1 VSLLQPNTIV
11 GITASSGSER
21 AHSSSASAPRTWAC
35 VATLLLA
42 DLAALLLSAAASIIT
57 WRHLNAALNPEFY
70 LKLWPVLF
78 LFPVAY
84 AASGLYPGF
93 GRSPVDELRRLC
105 AATSL
110 VYPAL
115 AVTIFLLKDAATY
128 SRPVFL
134 MAWAQSLVAVPLIRA
149 LIRGFFAREPWWGD
163 SVVVVGV
170 GESAA
175 EVAASLAGHAELG
188 LKPALILSEPRR
200 ASELKA
206 DSGISHAIL
215 VASPRMDLAKTY
227 GELSQRFPRVTVVP
241 DLTGLSSLWVEARDL
256 GGIIGLEIRQQL
268 IVPGAQFI
276 KRAIDLCLILA
287 VAVVALPLVMLI
299 AGAIKL
305 NSRGPVFYGH
315 VRYGR
320 GGKPFVA
327 WKFRS
332 MVVNA
337 GAALERCLE
346 SNPALR
352 GEWKQDHKLKRDPR
366 VTAVGRFLRK
376 TSLDEL
382 PQIWNVLLGQ
392 MSVVGPRPIVADE
405 IPLYGSVFDL
415 YKQVTP
421 GITGLWQVSGR
432 NRLTYE
438 QRVRCDLYYIRNW
451 SPWLDLY
458 ILARTVAA
466 VLLMRG
472 AY

>member
-1 VSLLQPNTIV
+1 MSLLHPNTIL
-11 GITASSGSER
+11 GITASSGWQR
-21 AHSSSASAPRTWAC
+21 ASSSSARAPRTWAC
-35 VATLLLA
+35 VATLFLA

-57 WRHLNAALNPEFY
+57 WHHLNAALSPAFY

-78 LFPVAY
+78 LFPAAY
-84 AASGLYPGF
+84 AVSGLYPGF
-93 GRSPVDELRRLC
+93 GRSPVDELRKLW

-149 LIRGFFAREPWWGD
+149 LIREFFAREPWWGD

-175 EVAASLAGHAELG
+175 EVAASLASHAELG
-188 LKPALILSEPRR
+188 LKPALILSEPRH
-200 ASELKA
+200 ALEMIT
-206 DSGISHAIL
+206 DSRIGHAIL
-215 VASPRMDLAKTY
+215 VASPRMDLAETY
-227 GELSQRFPRVTVVP
+227 SELSQRFPRVTVVP
-241 DLTGLSSLWVEARDL
+241 DLTGLSSLWVEAHDL
-256 GGIIGLEIRQQL
+256 GGVIGLEIRQQL

-276 KRAIDLCLILA
+276 KRAIDLGLILA
-287 VAVVALPLVMLI
+287 LAAGALPLVMLI

-305 NSRGPVFYGH
+305 SSRGPVFYGH
-315 VRYGR
+315 LRYGR

-332 MVVNA
+332 MVLNA

-352 GEWKQDHKLKRDPR
+352 AEWNRDHKLKRDPR
-366 VTAVGRFLRK
+366 VTAVGGFLRK

-382 PQIWNVLLGQ
+382 PQIWNVLLGE

-405 IPLYGSVFDL
+405 IPLYGAVFDL

-432 NRLTYE
+432 NRLTYG
-438 QRVRCDLYYIRNW
+438 QRVQCDLYYIRNW

-466 VLLMRG
+466 VLLARG

>member
-1 VSLLQPNTIV
+1 VSLLQPNTIA
-11 GITASSGSER
+11 GIAASSGWQR
-21 AHSSSASAPRTWAC
+21 VQSSSARAPRTWAC
-35 VATLLLA
+35 VATLFLA
-42 DLAALLLSAAASIIT
+42 DVAALLLSAAASIVT
-57 WRHLNAALNPEFY
+57 WHHLNAALSPEFY
-70 LKLWPVLF
+70 FKLWPVLL
-78 LFPVAY
+78 LFPAAY
-84 AASGLYPGF
+84 AAAGLYPGF
-93 GRSPVDELRRLC
+93 GRSPVDELRKLC

-134 MAWAQSLVAVPLIRA
+134 MAWAQSLVAVPLLRA

-163 SVVVVGV
+163 SVVVVGA

-175 EVAASLAGHAELG
+175 EVAASLAEHAELG
-188 LKPALILSEPRR
+188 LKPALILDEPRR
-200 ASELKA
+200 VSEMIT
-206 DSGISHAIL
+206 DSGIGHAIL
-215 VASPRMDLAKTY
+215 VASPLMNLAETY

-256 GGIIGLEIRQQL
+256 GGMIGLEIRQQL

-276 KRAIDLCLILA
+276 KRAIDLCFILA
-287 VAVVALPLVMLI
+287 AAVVALPLVMLI
-299 AGAIKL
+299 ACAIKL
-305 NSRGPVFYGH
+305 TSRGPVFYGH
-315 VRYGR
+315 LRYGR
-320 GGKPFVA
+320 RGKPFVA

-337 GAALERCLE
+337 SAALERCLV

-352 GEWKQDHKLKRDPR
+352 AEWDKDHKLRRDPR

-405 IPLYGSVFDL
+405 IPLYGAVFDL

-432 NRLTYE
+432 NRLTYQ
-438 QRVRCDLYYIRNW
+438 QRVQCDLYYIRNW

-466 VLLMRG
+466 VLLARG

>member
-1 VSLLQPNTIV
+1 
-11 GITASSGSER
+11 
-21 AHSSSASAPRTWAC
+21 
-35 VATLLLA
+35 
-42 DLAALLLSAAASIIT
+42 
-57 WRHLNAALNPEFY
+57 
-70 LKLWPVLF
+70 
-78 LFPVAY
+78 
-84 AASGLYPGF
+84 
-93 GRSPVDELRRLC
+93 
-105 AATSL
+105 
-110 VYPAL
+110 
-115 AVTIFLLKDAATY
+115 
-128 SRPVFL
+128 VFL
-134 MAWAQSLVAVPLIRA
+134 MAWAQSLVAVPLLRA

-175 EVAASLAGHAELG
+175 EVAASLACHTELG
-188 LKPALILSEPRR
+188 LKPALILNEPRR
-200 ASELKA
+200 APETMT
-206 DSGISHAIL
+206 DSGIGHAIL
-215 VASPRMDLAKTY
+215 VASPRMNLAETY
-227 GELSQRFPRVTVVP
+227 AELSQRFPRVTVVP

-256 GGIIGLEIRQQL
+256 GGMIGLEIRQQL

-276 KRAIDLCLILA
+276 KRAIDLCFILA
-287 VAVVALPLVMLI
+287 AAVVALPLVMLI
-299 AGAIKL
+299 ACAIKL
-305 NSRGPVFYGH
+305 TSRGPVFYGH
-315 VRYGR
+315 LRYGR

-337 GAALERCLE
+337 SAALERCLV

-352 GEWKQDHKLKRDPR
+352 AEWDKDHKLRRDPR
-366 VTAVGRFLRK
+366 VTVVGRFLRK

-405 IPLYGSVFDL
+405 IPLYGAVFDL

-432 NRLTYE
+432 NRLTYQ
-438 QRVRCDLYYIRNW
+438 QRVQCDLYYIRNW

-466 VLLMRG
+466 VLLARG